1 MLEHRALNGLLG
13 HCLHPGNKDELF
25 NKDQLRLCFRKMEL
39 VDIRPCFPHLDLECL
54 FPSSLSL
61 KLVRGRNYLKDG
73 KHTISYSH
81 RVNKCKRKKVDSAAN
96 SIFDKTIG
104 NLFT

>member
-1 MLEHRALNGLLG
+1 
-13 HCLHPGNKDELF
+13 
-25 NKDQLRLCFRKMEL
+25 MEL
-39 VDIRPCFPHLDLECL
+39 VDIRPCFPHLDLESL